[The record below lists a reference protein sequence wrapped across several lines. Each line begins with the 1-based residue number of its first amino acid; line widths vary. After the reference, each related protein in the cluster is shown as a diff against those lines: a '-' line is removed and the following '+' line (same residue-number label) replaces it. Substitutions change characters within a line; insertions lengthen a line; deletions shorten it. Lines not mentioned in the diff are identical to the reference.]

1 MFYIKNEHILRSFL
15 SRLMQYSLFNVDREI
30 ILTKIDHIIKRYI
43 KTILDETVSSILPSD
58 V

>member
-1 MFYIKNEHILRSFL
+1 
-15 SRLMQYSLFNVDREI
+15 MQYSLFNVDREI

-43 KTILDETVSSILPSD
+43 KTILGETVRSILPSE